1 MSDEEDKDGESDKP
15 DSTSPDGS
23 VQPVA
28 VVESTF
34 PSATTSQKGKGS
46 GNKNV
51 HSMPRELAVPK
62 PPSSLNIKKEAAVKN
77 TDVDENENAVQLG
90 AATAKG
96 PSTGSVSKAQLRQ
109 SGKKVS
115 VGSYVTSSSN
125 QISVAT
131 CMRLV

>member
-1 MSDEEDKDGESDKP
+1 
-15 DSTSPDGS
+15 
-23 VQPVA
+23 
-28 VVESTF
+28 VVELTF

-51 HSMPRELAVPK
+51 HSMPRELVAPK
-62 PPSSLNIKKEAAVKN
+62 PPSSLNIDKEAAVKN
-77 TDVDENENAVQLG
+77 TDVNENENVVQLG
-90 AATAKG
+90 VATAKG
-96 PSTGSVSKAQLRQ
+96 PSTRFALKAQFRQ

-125 QISVAT
+125 QISMDT